1 MRKRQKA
8 ASIESNRRL
17 KSLKKKDGSS
27 ITEHDIIRVNNER
40 IQTLPNSV
48 QQDDGIIK
56 KNPLLNISRQY
67 QESKSCLSDSGSNLS
82 DSEHFAANSA
92 RNDDNMY
99 NVCKMI
105 ILKLSTNAIKNYIR
119 FLLF

>member
-82 DSEHFAANSA
+82 DSEHIAANSA